1 MKYLRWLLFPF
12 SLIYGLVVIMR
23 NWFYDAGLFASRKFN
38 LPLIVVGN
46 LDVGGAGKSPMT
58 EYLIRLLKGDYQ
70 LATLSRGYGRKTQG
84 YIKADATTTA
94 TQIGDEPAQ
103 FHQKFPDITVAVCE
117 KRVTGIE
124 ALLPDHDVVI
134 LDDAYQHRAVS
145 PGLSVLL
152 FDYNRLNEPHLLLP
166 AGNLREPFSGRYRA
180 DVLVVT
186 KCPPALSAARQ
197 QEAIDLLKP
206 LNNQP
211 VFFTA
216 IEYLPLQDMKGN
228 LTGKLPD
235 ADTTVFILTGI
246 ANPQPLL
253 QYIKQYTANV
263 IHHNYPDHHQFSLK
277 NIAKLATDFNNCR
290 ASKKVIITTEKDAQ
304 RLQTPVLLPHVNAL
318 PVWVLP
324 IGMSFVNNDGHQFN
338 ELIHHYV
345 KQYTTHR
352 RLD

>member
-12 SLIYGLVVIMR
+12 SLMYGLVVVMR

-38 LPLIVVGN
+38 LPVIAVGN

-58 EYLIRLLKGDYQ
+58 EYLIRLLKNDYQ
-70 LATLSRGYGRKTQG
+70 LATLSRGYGRKTKG
-84 YIKADATTTA
+84 FIKADDTTIATD
-94 TQIGDEPAQ
+94 IGDEPAQ
-103 FHQKFPDITVAVCE
+103 FHQKFTDITVAVCE

-124 ALLPDHDVVI
+124 MLLPDHDLII

-145 PGLSVLL
+145 PGLSILL
-152 FDYNRLNEPHLLLP
+152 FDHNRLHEPHLLLP

-186 KCPPALSAARQ
+186 KCPPVLSDNQ
-197 QEAIDLLKP
+197 QQDAISQLKP
-206 LNNQP
+206 LNYQP

-216 IEYLPLQDMKGN
+216 IQYQPLQDMQGT
-228 LTGKLPD
+228 LAGELPD

-253 QYIKQYTANV
+253 QYIKQHTSHV

-277 NIAKLATDFNNCR
+277 NIAKLALDFNNCK

-304 RLQTPVLLPHVNAL
+304 RLKTPALLPHVNAL
-318 PVWVLP
+318 PIWVLP
-324 IGMSFVNNDGHQFN
+324 IGISFVNNDGQQFN
-338 ELIHHYV
+338 QLIQNYV
-345 KQYTTHR
+345 KQHTTHR